1 MPATRLAFSA
11 IDRIAAKRAETA
23 AEVARFAGADLLC
36 YFADYPEALIARQT
50 LRWGPLLDWARD
62 ELDLT
67 LERAS
72 GITHRPQPP
81 ETVANVEAIALAQD
95 DFDLAALAMAA
106 GLFGSAILAL
116 ALHRRQL
123 TGLEAFQLSRLDEEF
138 QEEIWGVDA
147 EAAARRAHL
156 TAEAELLDRWF
167 RASH

>member
-1 MPATRLAFSA
+1 
-11 IDRIAAKRAETA
+11 
-23 AEVARFAGADLLC
+23 
-36 YFADYPEALIARQT
+36 
-50 LRWGPLLDWARD
+50 
-62 ELDLT
+62 
-67 LERAS
+67 
-72 GITHRPQPP
+72 
-81 ETVANVEAIALAQD
+81 
-95 DFDLAALAMAA
+95 MAA